1 MALDQTLGLN
11 IGQIKS
17 PEQAFQKQAELIPQ
31 RAEAA
36 GETLK
41 AETAM
46 QNELVGAKAKAAEET
61 YQGLAEKKKE
71 LTQKELDFPYP
82 EFHPT
87 EDNVGSIAGLFSLVA
102 TMGMMLGSSGKL
114 SGLNAM
120 NAMGGMLKG
129 WQAGRKDLFEKEK
142 KVFDENMARIKAIRD
157 DLRKDFEDYY
167 KLAPY
172 QKEAANLKL
181 EEIIRKAGSD
191 SIIAAKVKQMD
202 IEGAVEILGGVQK
215 MLQHR
220 DDMAMKRQQH
230 QAGLKPGQTTQQHYL
245 DTKMLR
251 DDMAMLQ
258 DKLKNPELRKK
269 LDEYRA
275 QNWFGEQSTALE
287 QILQEKIPADVREFA
302 ILVKTIRNKT
312 YLDMSGKAVT
322 GSEAVRN
329 FGAVIQPSDSAAG
342 MDAKLKIGIERA
354 DRNMN
359 SMQEYYP
366 GYFGT
371 PTARTSVTQAA
382 SGDND
387 MVATPEEVDYAAKT
401 YNITTD
407 EAKKRLR
414 AKGYKIKGED

>member
-11 IGQIKS
+11 IGEIKT
-17 PEQAFQKQAELIPQ
+17 PEAALQKRAELIPQ
-31 RAEAA
+31 RSEAA
-36 GETLK
+36 GEVLK
-41 AETAM
+41 AETDM
-46 QNELVGAKAKAAEET
+46 QNQLAGARAQATEET
-61 YQGLAEKKKE
+61 YQGLSEKKKE

-87 EDNVGSIAGLFSLVA
+87 QENYGSIAGLFSMVA

-142 KVFDENMARIKAIRD
+142 KIFDENMNRIKTIRD

-172 QKEAANLKL
+172 QKDAAYAKL
-181 EEIIRKAGSD
+181 EEIVRKAGSN

-202 IEGAVEILGGVQK
+202 IEGAVELLGGVEK
-215 MLQHR
+215 VLQHR
-220 DDMAMKRQQH
+220 EDMMAKQKAHQASLKPSSQMQQH
-230 QAGLKPGQTTQQHYL
+230 FL
-245 DTKMLR
+245 DTKALR
-251 DDMAMLQ
+251 DDMTMLQ
-258 DKLKNPELRKK
+258 DKLKDPALRKK

-275 QNWFGEQSTALE
+275 QNWFSEQSTAID

-302 ILVKTIRNKT
+302 TLVKTIRNKT
-312 YLDMSGKAVT
+312 YLDNSGKAVT
-322 GSEAVRN
+322 GNEALRN
-329 FGAVIQPSDSAAG
+329 FGSVIQPSDSAAG
-342 MDAKLKIGIERA
+342 MDTKLKIGIDRA
-354 DRNMN
+354 NRNIN
-359 SMQEYYP
+359 AIQEYYP

-371 PTARTSVTQAA
+371 PTARTSVAQAA
-382 SGDND
+382 SGDTN
-387 MVATPEEVDYAAKT
+387 MVATKEEVKYAADT
-401 YNITTD
+401 YNITED

-414 AKGYKIKGED
+414 AKGYTIEGE

>member
-1 MALDQTLGLN
+1 MALNQTLGLN
-11 IGQIKS
+11 IGQINS

-31 RAEAA
+31 RSEAA
-36 GETLK
+36 GEALK
-41 AETAM
+41 AETTM

-129 WQAGRKDLFEKEK
+129 WQSGRKDLFEKEK
-142 KVFDENMARIKAIRD
+142 KVFDENMVRIKAIRD
-157 DLRKDFEDYY
+157 DLRKDFDDYY

-220 DDMAMKRQQH
+220 DDMAMKRAQH

-251 DDMAMLQ
+251 DDMTMLQ
-258 DKLKNPELRKK
+258 EKLKDPALRKK

-275 QNWFGEQSTALE
+275 QNWFGEQSSALE

-302 ILVKTIRNKT
+302 TLVKVIRNKT

-322 GSEAVRN
+322 GSEALRN

-342 MDAKLKIGIERA
+342 MDTKLKIGIERA

-382 SGDND
+382 SGDTN
-387 MVATPEEVDYAAKT
+387 MVATQAEVKYAAET
-401 YNITTD
+401 YNISED
-407 EAKKRLR
+407 EAKKRLK
-414 AKGYKIKGED
+414 AKGYKIEGE